1 MENLNKKI
9 SKLEKALTEMKREL
23 TTIKNSAYN
32 TNATNSL
39 NVSHNNKNNTTLKT
53 NRENIQKAKNIL
65 KLSKNYFQ
73 LADKEKVFPNEK
85 KLVKNTHS
93 FNLSK
98 KGLNIY
104 NNIFLNSD
112 NKNTIEEKYKTIEK
126 EQNDEFIDYSNQN
139 RIKYDLILG
148 EDKKVNNYIK
158 INDDN
163 INKSFK
169 DHFRNKNQDLFFN
182 YKLNNQKIF
191 KRYFTN
197 NISINKIGKKN
208 SFNSFNKKSSKK
220 LIKYEKNPD
229 STLFHIKKKKKIKDK
244 NFEDLINN
252 KYIENNEEK
261 TDSYERKKIRESKK
275 MSKIKYYIPQEN
287 YKYNY
292 SNQNNIINSYKSS
305 LDENVDYTNYLLY
318 NRNDNKIKNGKVE
331 KLQKEKIIKEYS
343 QILNILGDKSINNL
357 ISKSNIFDKYGSKG
371 FDNYINNKGYTI
383 SNNNLDII
391 SKYLNEYKNYISS
404 IGKKDELGEEIQTYK
419 LMCNKLI
426 KMADVNDINQLI
438 EDANFKIRKNSN
450 NKNMLEKVKNILN
463 AY

>member
-1 MENLNKKI
+1 MESLNKKI

-220 LIKYEKNPD
+220 LIKYEINPN

-275 MSKIKYYIPQEN
+275 MSKIKYYIPQEK

-305 LDENVDYTNYLLY
+305 
-318 NRNDNKIKNGKVE
+318 
-331 KLQKEKIIKEYS
+331 
-343 QILNILGDKSINNL
+343 
-357 ISKSNIFDKYGSKG
+357 
-371 FDNYINNKGYTI
+371 
-383 SNNNLDII
+383 
-391 SKYLNEYKNYISS
+391 
-404 IGKKDELGEEIQTYK
+404 
-419 LMCNKLI
+419 
-426 KMADVNDINQLI
+426 
-438 EDANFKIRKNSN
+438 
-450 NKNMLEKVKNILN
+450 
-463 AY
+463 

>member
-112 NKNTIEEKYKTIEK
+112 SKNTIEEKYKTIEK

-148 EDKKVNNYIK
+148 ENKKVNNYIK

-331 KLQKEKIIKEYS
+331 KLQKEK
-343 QILNILGDKSINNL
+343 
-357 ISKSNIFDKYGSKG
+357 
-371 FDNYINNKGYTI
+371 GYTI

-438 EDANFKIRKNSN
+438 EDVNFKIRKNSN